1 MPLRDRPTILVVDD
15 EQPLLR
21 LMGTV
26 LGMDYEVMTAASG
39 PEALEKVGQQRP
51 HLVLM
56 DARMPGMDGRQ
67 LATALREKQGKDIP
81 IVVISAVRDMPSW
94 AREMKLGFLAK
105 PFDIDELLSVAE
117 KYTRLENQDPS

>member
-1 MPLRDRPTILVVDD
+1 MGDRPTILVVDD

-26 LGMDYEVMTAASG
+26 LGMDYDVVTAASG
-39 PEALEKVGQQRP
+39 MEALEKVGQQAP
-51 HLVLM
+51 QLVLM

-67 LATALREKQGKDIP
+67 LALALREKQGEDIP

-117 KYTRLENQDPS
+117 RYTHVDNPGPS